1 LIGAYSLTIGAT
13 GYGIALAAFLALAVV
28 LAIGWQGRIQGSL
41 LVVAAVVSILW
52 SGVMAWGTVAGAHWP
67 KVLLSVDL
75 LRDTAWIVFL
85 WTILWLGHARAP
97 TARLGVLRT
106 LAGLLGLGILAQAV
120 LIALAPLGASL
131 QWMLATKVLLTIGAL
146 VLVEHVYRTTT
157 PDQRWAVKY
166 LCLGV
171 GALYLY
177 DFLLFSD
184 ALLFVGVSSTLWD
197 ARGYINALV
206 VPLIA
211 VSAARNPQWS
221 LDVYVS
227 RGVVLH
233 GTTFLAAGIYLLIMA
248 GAGFY
253 LRRFGGEWGAV
264 LQTVFLFAAGLLLVA
279 LLVSG
284 QMRARLKVFLSKH
297 FFNYRYDYREEWLRF
312 IHTLARSGEPLP
324 ERVIRAMGA
333 IVESPGGQ
341 IWLREGR
348 HYVARD
354 RLNWPERELAAEP
367 GGGALAK
374 YLLRTGWVIDLDEY
388 CREPEGYG
396 ELALPQWALEE
407 SRLWLIVPLLH
418 EDELLGFALL
428 AHSRAGHSLNWEDR
442 DLLKTAGR
450 QAASHLAQM
459 QALQA
464 LAEARQFEAFNRL
477 SAYVIHDLK
486 NLIAQLSLVVSN
498 AQRHGDNPDFLRD
511 AIATVENAVERM
523 NRLMQQLRAG
533 EFTPKLEDA
542 DLAALA
548 RQAVSNR
555 AGHHPEPVLEVE
567 GDAFPVRV
575 VPDRLL
581 SVISHL
587 LQNAQ
592 EATPPDGQVS
602 VRVWRQGDEVHLAVS
617 DTGSGMDRDFVRH
630 RLFRPFD
637 TTKGLTGM
645 GIGAY
650 ESRELVRS
658 LGGDVEVT
666 SAPGRGTTF
675 HVYLPLR
682 NGQGATEPAKA
693 SASMG
698 GSSLAQG

>member
-1 LIGAYSLTIGAT
+1 LIEPASLTIGAA
-13 GYGIALAAFLALAVV
+13 GYGIAFLAFLALTVV
-28 LAIGWQGRIQGSL
+28 LAIGWQGRIQGTL
-41 LVVAAVVSILW
+41 LVAAAVVSVIW
-52 SGVMAWGTVAGAHWP
+52 AGMMAWGTLGGGHWP
-67 KVLLSVDL
+67 RLLLSVDL
-75 LRDTAWIVFL
+75 VRDAAWLAFL
-85 WTILWLGHARAP
+85 WVVLWLGYTRAG
-97 TARLGVLRT
+97 ALHLGVLRG
-106 LAGLLGLGILAQAV
+106 LAVLLGLGVLAQAGM
-120 LIALAPLGASL
+120 LGALPLEASM
-131 QWMLATKVLLTIGAL
+131 QWVLATKVLLIIGAL
-146 VLVEHVYRTTT
+146 VLVEHVYRLTA

-171 GALYLY
+171 GALYVY

-184 ALLFVGVSSTLWD
+184 ALLFLGVSTTLWD

-206 VPLIA
+206 VPLLA

-233 GTTFLAAGIYLLIMA
+233 GTTFLVAGVYLLIMA
-248 GAGFY
+248 AAGFY

-264 LQTVFLFAAGLLLVA
+264 LQTVFVFAGALALVA

-284 QMRARLKVFLSKH
+284 QLRARLKVFLSKH

-312 IHTLARSGEPLP
+312 IHTLARSDEPLP
-324 ERVIRAMGA
+324 QRVIRAMGA

-341 IWLREGR
+341 VWLREGR

-354 RLNWPERELAAEP
+354 RLNWPERELSVEP
-367 GGGALAK
+367 PDGALAE

-388 CREPEGYG
+388 CREPDRYDG
-396 ELALPQWALEE
+396 LSLPPWTLEE

-418 EDELLGFALL
+418 EDDLLGFALL
-428 AHSRAGHSLNWEDR
+428 AHSRAGHSINWEDR

-511 AIATVENAVERM
+511 AISTVENAVERM
-523 NRLMQQLRAG
+523 NRLMRQLRAG
-533 EFTPKLEDA
+533 EFTPELEDV
-542 DLAALA
+542 DMAALA
-548 RQAVSNR
+548 REAVSER
-555 AGHHPEPVLEVE
+555 AMHQPVPELEVE
-567 GDAFPVRV
+567 GEAFPVRAV
-575 VPDRLL
+575 RERLL
-581 SVISHL
+581 SVIKHL

-602 VRVWRQGDEVHLAVS
+602 VRVWRQGDEVHLTVT
-617 DTGSGMDRDFVRH
+617 DTGSGMDREFVRH

-637 TTKGLTGM
+637 STKGLTGM

-658 LGGDVEVT
+658 LGGDIDVT
-666 SAPGRGTTF
+666 STPGRGTTF
-675 HVYLPLR
+675 HVYMPLQDEAAAPSPTLPR
-682 NGQGATEPAKA
+682 ITGEGVNG
-693 SASMG
+693 
-698 GSSLAQG
+698 